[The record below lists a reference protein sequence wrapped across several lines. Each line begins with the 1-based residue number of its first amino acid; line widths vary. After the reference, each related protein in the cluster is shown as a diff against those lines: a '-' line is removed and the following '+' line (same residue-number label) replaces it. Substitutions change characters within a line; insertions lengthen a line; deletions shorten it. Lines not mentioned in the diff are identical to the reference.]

1 MEFFDP
7 MTRTK
12 STMMLQLGAQ
22 APEFTLPDAGGRL
35 VSRSDYVG
43 RPLLVA
49 FICNHCPYVVHILPG
64 LAHYVTD
71 YAPQGVTVVAINAN
85 DFSTYPADNPEA
97 MVRCAAEAGLSC
109 AYLVDESQKVALAYR
124 AACTPDLFLFD
135 NNHALTY
142 RGQFDGARPG
152 NDVPV
157 TGDDLRRATQRL
169 LDRRPPLEQQRPSMG
184 CNIKWRASVAPTYLK
199 LPEPPAA

>member
-1 MEFFDP
+1 
-7 MTRTK
+7 MTRTQ

-22 APEFTLPDAGGRL
+22 APEFTLPDAHGRL

-49 FICNHCPYVVHILPG
+49 FICNHCPYVVHILAG
-64 LAHYVTD
+64 LAHYVED
-71 YAPQGVTVVAINAN
+71 FAPRGVGAVAINAN
-85 DFSTYPADNPEA
+85 DFAAYPADSPQA
-97 MVRCAAEAGLSC
+97 MVRTAGDAGLTC

-152 NDVPV
+152 NGVPV
-157 TGDDLRRATQRL
+157 TGEDLRRATQGV
-169 LDRRPPLEQQRPSMG
+169 LDRRPSLALQRPSMG
-184 CNIKWRASVAPTYLK
+184 CNIKWRPDVAPPYLQAGT
-199 LPEPPAA
+199 PPSP